1 MINTYNYFYKKTIM
15 NVFTLIGSSNKTHCP
30 LHQTITCHLLQYLIY
45 KVQKK
50 AFIHLFPS
58 HYNESL
64 YQQNL
69 AQYGVFIADR
79 GRDEHRN
86 KYPKRFKVLNKAIA
100 STVTFLLLKPFKWN
114 ALNKLIVIQYLFTI
128 RVSAMQTTL
137 KILIFMLQ
145 KIHQYLQQTMH
156 TFFKPSLI
164 PKPNSLAQKNG
175 KRIKDPLI
183 ELEEN
188 FPDALENLEQSTDL
202 LMDSITYK
210 TPIYPT
216 KEKNNPLHFWD
227 IETVKKFFEK
237 SSIFN
242 CPNGCGKKLELENEV
257 DTNLQTKIIE
267 VLEKAYYFSIL
278 PFNEDLIN

>member
-1 MINTYNYFYKKTIM
+1 MINTYNYFYKKAIM
-15 NVFTLIGSSNKTHCP
+15 NAFTLIGSSSMTHCP
-30 LHQTITCHLLQYLIY
+30 LHQVITCHLLQYLIY

-50 AFIHLFPS
+50 AFIYLFPN

-69 AQYGVFIADR
+69 ARYGVIIADR
-79 GRDEHRN
+79 GRDEYRN

-100 STVTFLLLKPFKWN
+100 STVTLLLLKPFRWN

-128 RVSAMQTTL
+128 RFLVIQTAF
-137 KILIFMLQ
+137 KVFIFMLQ

-175 KRIKDPLI
+175 KRII
-183 ELEEN
+183 ELLTEFEEK
-188 FPDALENLEQSTDL
+188 FPNTLENLEQSTDL
-202 LMDSITYK
+202 LDWITRK
-210 TPIYPT
+210 IPIYPVR
-216 KEKNNPLHFWD
+216 EKNNPPHFWD
-227 IETVKKFFEK
+227 TETIKGFIEK
-237 SSIFN
+237 SSTSH
-242 CPNGCGKKLELENEV
+242 CPNGCRKKLELENEV

-267 VLEKAYYFSIL
+267 VLEKAYYFAIL